1 MDSTNLPLLLTI
13 DQAAALV
20 GFAPTTISK
29 WLYGYRPAPAG
40 WPSPVKAGRSV
51 RYRRVDIES
60 WVEGLVGRGASL
72 ATRNPPVDAL
82 PRRRGRPRKIA
93 R

>member
-20 GFAPTTISK
+20 GFAPTTVSK
-29 WLYGYRPAPAG
+29 WLYGYRPAG
-40 WPSPVKAGRSV
+40 WPSPVKAGGSV
-51 RYRRVDIES
+51 RYRRVDIEP